1 MSHSAEDLEYMRR
14 ALSLAA
20 RGAGHVSPNPL
31 VGAVIVRDGRVIGE
45 GWHAMF
51 GGPHAERNALAN
63 CTESP
68 RGATIYVTLEPCCHH
83 GKTPPCTDALIE
95 QGLARVV
102 GGAQA
107 KTPVQ
112 GVGVAYPNDAVRLSA
127 PRVTQLGDD
136 LLLESEVIACLQ
148 ES

>member
-1 MSHSAEDLEYMRR
+1 MQTA
-14 ALSLAA
+14 
-20 RGAGHVSPNPL
+20 
-31 VGAVIVRDGRVIGE
+31 
-45 GWHAMF
+45 
-51 GGPHAERNALAN
+51 
-63 CTESP
+63 P